1 MRNISGI
8 LVERMNPLVG
18 DFVLVYHD
26 SELKVHMRVS
36 ERSWRLI
43 NGSPD
48 ALVVALEAPSGTT
61 HPAYYYAYLK
71 FIHSNEI
78 THAHERRSPKNQENG

>member
-1 MRNISGI
+1 MRYNSGADISKI
-8 LVERMNPLVG
+8 NPLVG

-43 NGSPD
+43 NGSPRE
-48 ALVVALEAPSGTT
+48 LVVTLEAPDEQT
-61 HPAYYYAYLK
+61 HPAYALAYWK
-71 FIHSNEI
+71 FIE
-78 THAHERRSPKNQENG
+78 HANSRTSQKTQENG